1 MKRICLIGGDGF
13 IGSSLKKHLPLNDC
27 KISNFDKHNKNNYE
41 NFFKGDVKNPSDLEL
56 CFEDG
61 FDCLI
66 NLAAEHRDDVIPISL
81 YFDTNVQGSVN
92 ICEKARL
99 FNINKIIFIS
109 SVAVYGFSSKPCD
122 EDSAT
127 NPFNEYGRTKLK
139 AEKVY
144 KNWLEEDP
152 LNRTLIIIRPTA
164 VFGEN
169 NRGNIYNLINQIRKT
184 SFFMIGNGKNKKSI
198 AYVENLSAFIIH
210 SLSFSKGLHVYNY
223 VDKPDFSMNAF
234 IKLIKKTLN
243 IKNNITIR
251 IPFFFALIVT
261 FFIDIFSR
269 IFNVKFSISSI
280 RVKKFCSDSLFN
292 TKITN
297 TGFKPPFDIEDA
309 LQNTI
314 RYEFKKNNPK

>member
-13 IGSSLKKHLPLNDC
+13 IGSSLKKHLPLNDY
-27 KISNFDKHNKNNYE
+27 KISNFDKYNKNNYK
-41 NFFKGDVKNPSDLEL
+41 NFFKGDVKSPSDLES
-56 CFEDG
+56 CFENG

-66 NLAAEHRDDVIPISL
+66 NLAAEHRDDVTPITL
-81 YFDTNVQGSVN
+81 YFDTNVQGAIN
-92 ICEKARL
+92 ICEKARI

-127 NPFNEYGRTKLK
+127 NPFNEYGKTKLK

-152 LNRTLIIIRPTA
+152 LNRTLTIIRPTA
-164 VFGEN
+164 VFGKN

-184 SFFMIGNGKNKKSI
+184 SFFMIGSGKNKKSI
-198 AYVENLSAFIIH
+198 AYVENLSSFIAH
-210 SLSFSKGLHVYNY
+210 SISFSNGLHIYNY
-223 VDKPDFSMNAF
+223 VDKPDFSMIDM
-234 IKLIKKTLN
+234 IKLIKKTLY
-243 IKNNITIR
+243 IKNNITIK
-251 IPFFFALIVT
+251 IPYFFALIST

-292 TKITN
+292 TKVKN
-297 TGFKPPFDIEDA
+297 SGFKPPFDIEEA
-309 LQNTI
+309 LKKTI
-314 RYEFKKNNPK
+314 QYEFKKNS